1 MRVSS
6 ILNEIEAV
14 LQAEANSVDHT
25 ATVTYDTRRTEPEIM
40 KEALAKN
47 DFPVESMR
55 FLK

>member
-6 ILNEIEAV
+6 ILNEIEGV
-14 LQAEANSVDHT
+14 LEADAFHLDHT

>member
-1 MRVSS
+1 V
-6 ILNEIEAV
+6 LEAD
-14 LQAEANSVDHT
+14 ANHPDHT
-25 ATVTYDTRRTEPEIM
+25 ATVTYDTRRTDPEIM